1 MFYDIYSKLCKNKG
15 LSPSKVALEM
25 GINKGTVSVWKNKGT
40 TPQRDI
46 LQKIADYFNISIDE
60 LLGNEKKPILKDE
73 DGLTKKDKKDIA
85 KRLEQMLGE
94 MSDGNDALMF
104 DGEPLDEETMELLRA
119 SLENTLKMSKIL
131 AKKKFTPKK
140 YRKED

>member
-1 MFYDIYSKLCKNKG
+1 MFYDNFIQLCKNQG
-15 LSPSKVALEM
+15 IAPSKALTEM
-25 GINKGTVSVWKNKGT
+25 GINKSNITLWKNKSTQPKGSS
-40 TPQRDI
+40 

-60 LLGNEKKPILKDE
+60 LLGNEKKTPLKNE